1 MRLMVKY
8 LILPSA
14 PTIAAGSG
22 WGRCRWLNAYKI
34 TFSGTKEMHDGF
46 FDLFLPVLL
55 KNMICKFWSH
65 CDKIV
70 LKKPRWV
77 VLLFKNFHSVLC
89 FNHGFYQQLGALFW
103 GLATLQWFVCRVP
116 WAGGLSLSSP
126 LGQVGGYWGFLREFY
141 CWPWWAAAAS
151 EEPAESGAGSIA
163 TRPARG
169 AWELEM
175 AVQTLLADTARMS
188 IRKWMGKS
196 CIRIWWKSF
205 SVWWRSL

>member
-55 KNMICKFWSH
+55 KNMICKFRSH

-103 GLATLQWFVCRVP
+103 GLAALQWFVCRVP
-116 WAGGLSLSSP
+116 WAGACPSLLPWCRQGDTEASWENFTADLGELQLP
-126 LGQVGGYWGFLREFY
+126 LRNLPSLEQG
-141 CWPWWAAAAS
+141 AS
-151 EEPAESGAGSIA
+151 LPDQLVVLGN
-163 TRPARG
+163 
-169 AWELEM
+169 
-175 AVQTLLADTARMS
+175 
-188 IRKWMGKS
+188 
-196 CIRIWWKSF
+196 
-205 SVWWRSL
+205 